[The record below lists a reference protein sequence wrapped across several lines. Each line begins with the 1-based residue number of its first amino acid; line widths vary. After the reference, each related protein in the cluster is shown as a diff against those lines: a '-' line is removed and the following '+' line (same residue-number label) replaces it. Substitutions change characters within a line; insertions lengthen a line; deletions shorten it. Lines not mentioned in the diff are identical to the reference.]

1 MYCSRTLTPSGGRA
15 EQLRGG
21 ALGAMPTTKK
31 VLTRAE
37 AKAMALRDGVEQ
49 VVLTQD
55 VDDMQRVANERKER
69 AEEARRRLRSSR
81 RKGGEARQG
90 CKNEPRGTRRKRN
103 EVEEEEEE
111 EEEEED
117 EDEGDE
123 DGEDDDEVDGE
134 ESVDGEEEEQQ
145 QPDPEAVSEIVQFM
159 VSVETR

>member
-90 CKNEPRGTRRKRN
+90 CKNEPRGTIAHELYWLIPN
-103 EVEEEEEE
+103 TILQLIGLL
-111 EEEEED
+111 D
-117 EDEGDE
+117 
-123 DGEDDDEVDGE
+123 
-134 ESVDGEEEEQQ
+134 
-145 QPDPEAVSEIVQFM
+145 IFQFFQ
-159 VSVETR
+159 E

>member
-69 AEEARRRLRSSR
+69 AECWYILSLQSELHHALRVQATILEWVREWAIGTFLSFAPYATNVKITKLIASVAIALVVVHHHPPPPSTSS
-81 RKGGEARQG
+81 
-90 CKNEPRGTRRKRN
+90 
-103 EVEEEEEE
+103 
-111 EEEEED
+111 
-117 EDEGDE
+117 
-123 DGEDDDEVDGE
+123 
-134 ESVDGEEEEQQ
+134 S
-145 QPDPEAVSEIVQFM
+145 SF
-159 VSVETR
+159 

>member
-81 RKGGEARQG
+81 RKGGGARQG
-90 CKNEPRGTRRKRN
+90 CKTSRDEIRGCTPRATTLVARGTHMF
-103 EVEEEEEE
+103 EF
-111 EEEEED
+111 
-117 EDEGDE
+117 
-123 DGEDDDEVDGE
+123 
-134 ESVDGEEEEQQ
+134 
-145 QPDPEAVSEIVQFM
+145 VSLKQG
-159 VSVETR
+159 

>member
-21 ALGAMPTTKK
+21 ALGAMPRTKK
-31 VLTRAE
+31 VLSRAE

-90 CKNEPRGTRRKRN
+90 
-103 EVEEEEEE
+103 
-111 EEEEED
+111 
-117 EDEGDE
+117 
-123 DGEDDDEVDGE
+123 
-134 ESVDGEEEEQQ
+134 
-145 QPDPEAVSEIVQFM
+145 FL
-159 VSVETR
+159 ET

>member
-69 AEEARRRLRSSR
+69 AEGGSHLLVHPLFAVRAAPCSASPSHHFGVGEGVGHRHIPLLRSICHQ
-81 RKGGEARQG
+81 RQ
-90 CKNEPRGTRRKRN
+90 NHQAHR
-103 EVEEEEEE
+103 
-111 EEEEED
+111 
-117 EDEGDE
+117 
-123 DGEDDDEVDGE
+123 
-134 ESVDGEEEEQQ
+134 
-145 QPDPEAVSEIVQFM
+145 
-159 VSVETR
+159 

>member
-1 MYCSRTLTPSGGRA
+1 MYCSRTLTPSGGRV

-21 ALGAMPTTKK
+21 ALGAMTRTKK

-90 CKNEPRGTRRKRN
+90 CKTSLASVAIALVVVHHHPKPSLDFLLLLLVCSRVLLLACVGALRGRTFEFHPQLFVFMLARR
-103 EVEEEEEE
+103 
-111 EEEEED
+111 
-117 EDEGDE
+117 
-123 DGEDDDEVDGE
+123 
-134 ESVDGEEEEQQ
+134 
-145 QPDPEAVSEIVQFM
+145 
-159 VSVETR
+159 